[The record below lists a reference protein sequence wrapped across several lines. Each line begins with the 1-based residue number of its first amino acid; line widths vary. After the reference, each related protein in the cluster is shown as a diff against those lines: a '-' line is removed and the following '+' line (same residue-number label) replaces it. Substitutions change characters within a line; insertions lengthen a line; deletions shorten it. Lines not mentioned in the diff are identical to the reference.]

1 MVVTYVMVAVT
12 IIGVLG
18 GVATVLSYDHLDR
31 KSSSRMRIPKHSRRS
46 ARRSR
51 PSRQLRAVESA
62 LAEDAATDQPP
73 DSSTVRSHGHSAV
86 RSHGRWRRR

>member
-1 MVVTYVMVAVT
+1 MIVTYVMVAVT

-46 ARRSR
+46 PRRSR
-51 PSRQLRAVESA
+51 PSRQLQAVESA
-62 LAEDAATDQPP
+62 LAEDPATDQSP
-73 DSSTVRSHGHSAV
+73 DCSTVRSHG
-86 RSHGRWRRR
+86 RWKTR